1 MPGTYR
7 ASFAGFVCLAAGGL
21 GSLVLA
27 DPSKSARIEH
37 AVKWVSRHLPTFS
50 TSSLTPRLKRS
61 SASVDS
67 FPLFSSTGFETGG
80 FAAACRFTGPV
91 ADRGSLAQVKEAVQG
106 RVRRGLDELNSAL
119 RSMPP
124 ESPDHPFMTVQIH
137 ATMGLLSMYDGK
149 FGEAAGWFETAL
161 AESTDSG
168 APPGLRA
175 NFEAMLGVIHLRRG
189 EMENC
194 LECRGPSSCIFPID
208 AEAVHRIPSGSR
220 EAIRH
225 FQKYLHQR
233 PDDLGVRWLLN
244 IAYMTLGEYPD
255 KVPQDKLI
263 SIERLLSRLDVGR
276 FENVAHQVG
285 LSARGANMAGG
296 SAFDDFSGDGLPDIL
311 SSSLDADL
319 GASLFVNRGD
329 GTFDERSHSSDLVA
343 QPLAINIT
351 HADFDNDG
359 LLDVLLLRGGWE
371 KPARLSLLRNKG
383 GAIFEDV
390 TTASGLAEPV
400 ASHSG
405 AWGDYDNDGLLD
417 LYVCGEFAER
427 EFDGIYGG
435 RATLSLSDRRNRCRL
450 YRNRGDGTFVDVA
463 ETAGVCNARFAKGA
477 AWGDYD
483 NDGLLDL
490 YVANFGGGNRLY
502 HNRGDGTFE
511 DLAPQLRLTEPEKS
525 FSCWF
530 WDFDNDGWLD
540 IFVNDFSG
548 NLETAVASSLGQP
561 TQLKSRPR
569 LYKNLGKRGFR
580 DVALDV
586 GLNRTAL
593 AMGSAFG
600 DIDNDGYLDFY
611 LGTGL
616 PGYSALVPNL
626 MYKNVD
632 GKRFVDITT
641 SSGTGHL
648 QKGHG
653 VSFAD
658 WDCDGDLDLF
668 VETGGAVPGDKAYNI
683 LFQNPGHA
691 RHWLKVK
698 LVGTKTNRS
707 ALGARLQV
715 DVVHKDGSTQSI
727 HRQVGGGSSYGGNS
741 LVESIGLADAQA
753 VATLSVTWPVSQTRQ
768 VFRNIAADQTI
779 EVIEG
784 NDLPRLVRTLPIARR
799 QP

>member
-1 MPGTYR
+1 MPKPLR
-7 ASFAGFVCLAAGGL
+7 ASLAGFLCVVVAGL

-27 DPSKSARIEH
+27 DAKASARIEE
-37 AVKWVSRHLPTFS
+37 AVRWISRRIPSFS
-50 TSSLTPRLKRS
+50 TSAT
-61 SASVDS
+61 ASRIKPNRPAIDS
-67 FPLFSSTGFETGG
+67 IPMFSSTGFETGG
-80 FAAACRFTGPV
+80 FAAASRFTGPI
-91 ADRGSLAQVKEAVQG
+91 ADRGSLAQVKEAAQG

-119 RSMPP
+119 RSIPP
-124 ESPDHPFMTVQIH
+124 DSPDRPFMTFQIH

-149 FGEAAGWFETAL
+149 FGEAAGWFDTAL
-161 AESTDSG
+161 AESADNG
-168 APPGLRA
+168 VPPGLRA

-189 EMENC
+189 ETENC

-208 AEAVHRIPSGSR
+208 AEAVHQFPSGSR

-225 FQKYLHQR
+225 FQRYLDQR

-255 KVPQDKLI
+255 KVPQNQLI
-263 SIERLLSRLDVGR
+263 GIEPLHSRLDVGR
-276 FENVAHQVG
+276 FENVAHRVG

-296 SAFDDFSGDGLPDIL
+296 SVFDDFSGDGLPDIL
-311 SSSLDADL
+311 SSSLDADM

-329 GTFDERSHSSDLVA
+329 GTFDERSLSSGLVA
-343 QPLAINIT
+343 QPLAINT
-351 HADFDNDG
+351 TQADFDNDG
-359 LLDVLLLRGGWE
+359 RLDVLLLRGGWE

-390 TTASGLAEPV
+390 TTASGLAEPM

-405 AWGDYDNDGLLD
+405 AWGDYDNDGLVD
-417 LYVCGEFAER
+417 LYVCGEFAESD
-427 EFDGIYGG
+427 FDGIYGG
-435 RATLSLSDRRNRCRL
+435 QATLSLSDRRNRCRL

-463 ETAGVCNARFAKGA
+463 ETAGVCNDRFAKGA

-483 NDGLLDL
+483 SDGFLDL
-490 YVANFGGGNRLY
+490 YVSNYGGGNRLY
-502 HNRGDGTFE
+502 RNRGDGTFE
-511 DLAPQLRLTEPEKS
+511 DLASQLRVTEPEKS

-530 WDFDNDGWLD
+530 WDFDNDGRLD
-540 IFVNDFSG
+540 LYVNDYSG
-548 NLETAVASSLGQP
+548 DLQSAVASSLGRP
-561 TQLKSRPR
+561 TQSKSRPR
-569 LYKNLGKRGFR
+569 LYKNLGKGGFR
-580 DVALDV
+580 DVTPDV
-586 GLNRTAL
+586 GLNRVAL

-600 DIDNDGYLDFY
+600 DIDNDGFLDFY

-616 PGYSALVPNL
+616 PGFSALVPNL
-626 MYKNVD
+626 MFKNVD
-632 GKRFVDITT
+632 GKRFVDITA

-658 WDCDGDLDLF
+658 WDSDGDLDLF
-668 VETGGAVPGDKAYNI
+668 VESGGAVPGDKAYNV
-683 LFQNPGHA
+683 LFQNPGHG

-707 ALGARLQV
+707 ALGARIQV
-715 DVVHKDGSTQSI
+715 DVVHNDGTTQSI

-753 VATLSVTWPVSQTRQ
+753 VAALSVTWPVSRTRQ

-784 NDLPRLVRTLPIARR
+784 DDLPRFLHTSPIVHR

>member
-1 MPGTYR
+1 MPKPLR
-7 ASFAGFVCLAAGGL
+7 ASLAGFLCVVMAGL

-27 DPSKSARIEH
+27 DAKASARIEE
-37 AVKWVSRHLPTFS
+37 AVRWISRRIPSFS
-50 TSSLTPRLKRS
+50 TSATASRIKPNRPPIDSIPMFS
-61 SASVDS
+61 SA
-67 FPLFSSTGFETGG
+67 GFETGG
-80 FAAACRFTGPV
+80 FAAACRFTGPI
-91 ADRGSLAQVKEAVQG
+91 ADRGSLAQVKEAAQG

-119 RSMPP
+119 RSIPP
-124 ESPDHPFMTVQIH
+124 DSPDRPFMTFQIH

-149 FGEAAGWFETAL
+149 FGEAAGWFDTAL
-161 AESTDSG
+161 AESADNG
-168 APPGLRA
+168 VPPGLRA

-189 EMENC
+189 ETENC

-208 AEAVHRIPSGSR
+208 AEAVHQFPSGSR

-225 FQKYLHQR
+225 FQRYLDQR

-255 KVPQDKLI
+255 KVPQNQLI
-263 SIERLLSRLDVGR
+263 GIEPLHSRLDVGR
-276 FENVAHQVG
+276 FENVAHRVG

-296 SAFDDFSGDGLPDIL
+296 SVFDDFSGDGLPDIL

-329 GTFDERSHSSDLVA
+329 GTFDERSLSSGLVA
-343 QPLAINIT
+343 QPLAINT
-351 HADFDNDG
+351 TQADFDNDG
-359 LLDVLLLRGGWE
+359 RLDVLLLRGGWE

-390 TTASGLAEPV
+390 TTASGLAEPM

-405 AWGDYDNDGLLD
+405 AWGDYDNDGLVD
-417 LYVCGEFAER
+417 LYVCGEFAESD
-427 EFDGIYGG
+427 FDGIYGG
-435 RATLSLSDRRNRCRL
+435 QATLSLSDRRNRCRL

-463 ETAGVCNARFAKGA
+463 ETAGVCNDRFAKGA

-483 NDGLLDL
+483 SDGFLDL
-490 YVANFGGGNRLY
+490 YVSNYGGGNRLY

-511 DLAPQLRLTEPEKS
+511 DLASQLRVTEPEKS

-530 WDFDNDGWLD
+530 WDFDNDGRLD
-540 IFVNDFSG
+540 LYVNDYSG
-548 NLETAVASSLGQP
+548 DLQSAVASSLGRP
-561 TQLKSRPR
+561 TQSKSRPR
-569 LYKNLGKRGFR
+569 LYKNMGKGGFR
-580 DVALDV
+580 DVTPDV
-586 GLNRTAL
+586 GLNRVAL

-600 DIDNDGYLDFY
+600 DIDNDGFLDFY

-616 PGYSALVPNL
+616 PGFSALVPNL
-626 MYKNVD
+626 MFKNVD
-632 GKRFVDITT
+632 GKRFVDITA

-658 WDCDGDLDLF
+658 WDSDGDLDLF
-668 VETGGAVPGDKAYNI
+668 VESGGAVPGDKAYNV
-683 LFQNPGHA
+683 LFQNPGHG

-707 ALGARLQV
+707 ALGARIQV
-715 DVVHKDGSTQSI
+715 DVVHNDGTTQSI

-753 VATLSVTWPVSQTRQ
+753 VAALSVTWPVSRTRQ

-784 NDLPRLVRTLPIARR
+784 DDLPRFLHTSPIVHR

>member
-1 MPGTYR
+1 MPKLLR
-7 ASFAGFVCLAAGGL
+7 ASLAGFLCVVVAGL

-27 DPSKSARIEH
+27 DAKASARIEE
-37 AVKWVSRHLPTFS
+37 AVRWISRRIPSFS
-50 TSSLTPRLKRS
+50 TSAT
-61 SASVDS
+61 ASRIKPNRPPIDS
-67 FPLFSSTGFETGG
+67 IPMFSSTGFETGG
-80 FAAACRFTGPV
+80 FAAAGRFTGPI
-91 ADRGSLAQVKEAVQG
+91 ADRGSLAQVKEAALG

-119 RSMPP
+119 RSIPP
-124 ESPDHPFMTVQIH
+124 DSPDRPFMTFQIH

-149 FGEAAGWFETAL
+149 FGEAAGWFDTAL
-161 AESTDSG
+161 AESADNDV
-168 APPGLRA
+168 PPGLRA

-189 EMENC
+189 ETENC

-208 AEAVHRIPSGSR
+208 AKAVHQFPSGSR

-225 FQKYLHQR
+225 FQRYLDKR

-255 KVPQDKLI
+255 KVPQNQLI
-263 SIERLLSRLDVGR
+263 GIEPLHSRLDVGR
-276 FENVAHQVG
+276 FENVAHRVG

-296 SAFDDFSGDGLPDIL
+296 SVFDDFSGDGLPDIL
-311 SSSLDADL
+311 SSSLDADM

-329 GTFDERSHSSDLVA
+329 GTFDDRSLSSGLVD
-343 QPLAINIT
+343 QPLAINT
-351 HADFDNDG
+351 TQADFDNDG
-359 LLDVLLLRGGWE
+359 RLDVLLLRGGWE

-390 TTASGLAEPV
+390 TTASGLAEPM

-405 AWGDYDNDGLLD
+405 AWGDYDNDGLVD
-417 LYVCGEFAER
+417 LYVCGEFAESD
-427 EFDGIYGG
+427 FDGIYGG
-435 RATLSLSDRRNRCRL
+435 QATLSLSDRRNRCRL

-463 ETAGVCNARFAKGA
+463 ETAGVCNDRFAKGA

-483 NDGLLDL
+483 SDGFLDL
-490 YVANFGGGNRLY
+490 YVSNHGGGNRLY

-511 DLAPQLRLTEPEKS
+511 DLAPQLRVTEPEKS

-530 WDFDNDGWLD
+530 WDFDNDGRLD
-540 IFVNDFSG
+540 LYVNDYSG
-548 NLETAVASSLGQP
+548 DLQSAVASSLGRP
-561 TQLKSRPR
+561 TQSKSRPR
-569 LYKNLGKRGFR
+569 LYKNLGKGGFR
-580 DVALDV
+580 DVAPDF
-586 GLNRTAL
+586 GLNRVAL

-600 DIDNDGYLDFY
+600 DIDNDGFLDFY

-616 PGYSALVPNL
+616 PGFSALVPNL
-626 MYKNVD
+626 MFKNVD
-632 GKRFVDITT
+632 GKRFVDITA

-658 WDCDGDLDLF
+658 WDNDGDLDLF
-668 VETGGAVPGDKAYNI
+668 VESGGAVPGDKAYNV
-683 LFQNPGHA
+683 LFQNPGHG

-698 LVGTKTNRS
+698 LVGTKSNRS
-707 ALGARLQV
+707 ALGARIQV
-715 DVVHKDGSTQSI
+715 DVVHNDGTTQSI

-753 VATLSVTWPVSQTRQ
+753 VAALSVTWPVSRTRQ

-784 NDLPRLVRTLPIARR
+784 DDLPRLLHTSPIVHR